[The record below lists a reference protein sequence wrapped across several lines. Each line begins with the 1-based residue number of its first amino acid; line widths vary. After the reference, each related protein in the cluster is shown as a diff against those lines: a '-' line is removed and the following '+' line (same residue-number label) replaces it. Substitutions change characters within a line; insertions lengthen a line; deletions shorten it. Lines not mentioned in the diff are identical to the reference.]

1 MINKLWELLNKP
13 VNPQSPWYF
22 DVEIKREDPAI
33 IVEGPKD
40 KLRIILG
47 MVLGSE
53 GSYFFED
60 FSLDPFE
67 IAIDFEQG
75 YISFFLKPE
84 NHA

>member
-1 MINKLWELLNKP
+1 MINTLWEVLNKP
-13 VNPQSPWYF
+13 INPQSKWYS
-22 DVEIKREDPAI
+22 DVEIKREDPVI
-33 IVEGPKD
+33 VVEGPKD

-53 GSYFFED
+53 GSCFLEG

-67 IAIDFEQG
+67 IAIDFEQD

>member
-1 MINKLWELLNKP
+1 MINKLWEVLNKP
-13 VNPQSPWYF
+13 VNPQSKWYS
-22 DVEIKREDPAI
+22 DVEIKREDPVI

-47 MVLGSE
+47 MVLGCE

-75 YISFFLKPE
+75 YISFFMKPD

>member
-13 VNPQSPWYF
+13 VNPQSAWYS
-22 DVEIKREDPAI
+22 DVEIKREDPVI

-47 MVLGSE
+47 MVLGGE

-67 IAIDFEQG
+67 IAIDFGQG

>member
-1 MINKLWELLNKP
+1 
-13 VNPQSPWYF
+13 
-22 DVEIKREDPAI
+22 
-33 IVEGPKD
+33 
-40 KLRIILG
+40 
-47 MVLGSE
+47 MVLGCE